1 MCTHARTAAR
11 RGFGLAIGG
20 TILTMASASAPSL
33 FYPQLAEQLALP
45 PVATTAVFA
54 VYAFTMLATL
64 LFLGP
69 LSDTKGRRPVV
80 TVGALLLAASLVL
93 FWRSENLGLLLV
105 ARSLQGV
112 AAGLLIPALS
122 AVTVDFEPPH
132 RPGRAALWNT
142 VAPMMGLGTGAMT
155 AALLLDVTADPAGA
169 VFGTLTGLSAL
180 TAVLVWLVPES
191 AGKTPASA
199 GPVRPRFRASPRLR
213 GVLLVAAPAIVAGSA
228 TNGLFLALGAGL
240 VKSEFGA
247 ATHAQ
252 AGSVML
258 TLAVSGILASRLLSR
273 RSSRVITV
281 YGTSALAIG
290 TVLSLAAL
298 AAHSF
303 PAYLATVVIVGS
315 GFGTSF
321 MGALRTLMPYTVP
334 AERAAIMGVIYS
346 ISYLALGVPTIVA
359 GLLVPVLTVQGTMA
373 VLGVAIAVLGVV
385 ATIARLRLR
394 SDEPAREPAAAR
406 QP

>member
-1 MCTHARTAAR
+1 
-11 RGFGLAIGG
+11 
-20 TILTMASASAPSL
+20 MAVDDPSGPSA
-33 FYPQLAEQLALP
+33 
-45 PVATTAVFA
+45 
-54 VYAFTMLATL
+54 
-64 LFLGP
+64 
-69 LSDTKGRRPVV
+69 
-80 TVGALLLAASLVL
+80 
-93 FWRSENLGLLLV
+93 
-105 ARSLQGV
+105 
-112 AAGLLIPALS
+112 
-122 AVTVDFEPPH
+122 
-132 RPGRAALWNT
+132 
-142 VAPMMGLGTGAMT
+142 
-155 AALLLDVTADPAGA
+155 
-169 VFGTLTGLSAL
+169 
-180 TAVLVWLVPES
+180 
-191 AGKTPASA
+191 ASA
-199 GPVRPRFRASPRLR
+199 GGRPCPAADGKPRCAPSP
-213 GVLLVAAPAIVAGSA
+213 LLW
-228 TNGLFLALGAGL
+228 
-240 VKSEFGA
+240 
-247 ATHAQ
+247 
-252 AGSVML
+252 
-258 TLAVSGILASRLLSR
+258 LLSR

-373 VLGVAIAVLGVV
+373 VLGVAIAGLGVV

-394 SDEPAREPAAAR
+394 SDDPAREPAAAR